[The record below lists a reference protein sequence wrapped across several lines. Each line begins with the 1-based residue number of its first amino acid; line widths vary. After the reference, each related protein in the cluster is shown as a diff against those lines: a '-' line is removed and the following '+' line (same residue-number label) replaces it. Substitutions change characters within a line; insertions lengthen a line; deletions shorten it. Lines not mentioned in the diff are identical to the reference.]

1 MNKLDLIQFVKCA
14 SVFGVVWS
22 PVPLVSCVCDN
33 VDDDENNIQGTKTT
47 TTKYLNPFSQK
58 EGEDDEKKKKQHSFW
73 LGIHGS
79 VGPGAIVKAI
89 RFFIF
94 DFVFFE

>member
-58 EGEDDEKKKKQHSFW
+58 EGEDDEKGETTF
-73 LGIHGS
+73 LLVS
-79 VGPGAIVKAI
+79 VSMDPLDLVQL
-89 RFFIF
+89 
-94 DFVFFE
+94 